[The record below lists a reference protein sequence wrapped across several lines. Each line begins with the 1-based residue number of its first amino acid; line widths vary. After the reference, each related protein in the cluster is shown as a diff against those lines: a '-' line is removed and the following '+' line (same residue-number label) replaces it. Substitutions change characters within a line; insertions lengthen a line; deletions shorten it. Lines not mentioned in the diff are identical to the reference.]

1 MARALPAGRTRR
13 NRPLFGLVD
22 GDGWAWA
29 SIKATFWLIVIIVTL
44 GYIPDRAYY
53 FVVSRT
59 IDLEVGKLVW
69 APVNLCPPENT
80 SAMPCPV
87 PAGAILPW
95 QSSPGEAAL
104 PAARAGGNA
113 IQLGSN
119 LLYAGGSDANG
130 PTTTTFVTKV
140 DKGSFGAWATGPALP
155 EARTDAGLA
164 TISGVAYLVGG
175 TGPDGTPTNTVWTL
189 GLNPDTSE
197 LGTWTPVCTV
207 ELKANETCAADKV
220 LTLPDARS
228 GAAVVAVTDGILVAG
243 GRGAD
248 NKPTATV
255 WKSTLSDKGIL
266 GTFEDQPALPHAVT
280 DAAISLEGTYVFVY
294 GGTGD
299 SGPVGGVMRAGYGA
313 VTSATSSA
321 GPTGAVAT
329 PAASGAAK
337 QGIVQWGT
345 LDAANLPVARTGG
358 AGFSANGAMY
368 YVGGSDGATTHGEMY
383 WALPD
388 ASGNLPGGWHHLAAT
403 DLPGGLVEAAPIVA
417 GSTVILIG
425 GQADGGP
432 LASSTRASLAPQE
445 PFFRLGL
452 FGVTVPGLQ
461 IGGEIGQQLG
471 YLAAAG
477 VGTGNFVILVIV
489 AWAYN
494 HRPQIASWWQRR
506 KLAREARVP
515 GEPEA

>member
-1 MARALPAGRTRR
+1 M
-13 NRPLFGLVD
+13 FGLVD

-29 SIKATFWLIVIIVTL
+29 SIKAFFWLLVIIMVL

-59 IDLEVGKLVW
+59 IDLGIVGW

-80 SAMPCPV
+80 SQMPCPV

-95 QSSPGEAAL
+95 QASPGQAGL
-104 PAARAGGNA
+104 PAGRSGGNA
-113 IQLGSN
+113 IQLGTN

-130 PTTTTFVTKV
+130 ATATTYTTKV
-140 DKGSFGAWATGPALP
+140 DKGNFGPWAEGPALP
-155 EARTDAGLA
+155 EARTDAGVA
-164 TISGVAYLVGG
+164 TLSGVAYLVGG
-175 TGPDGTPTNTVWTL
+175 TGPDGKATTNVWTI
-189 GLNPDTSE
+189 GLDDKSA
-197 LGTWTPVCTV
+197 LKTWSPVCTV
-207 ELKANETCAADKV
+207 ELKPTETCAADKT
-220 LTLPDARS
+220 LSLPDART
-228 GAAVVAVTDGILVAG
+228 GASVLAVSDGILVVG

-255 WKSTLSDKGIL
+255 WKSTISDKGVL
-266 GTFEDQPALPHAVT
+266 GAFEAQPGLPRAVT
-280 DAAISLEGTYVFVY
+280 DADISLEGTFVFVY

-299 SGPVGGVMRAGYGA
+299 SGPVGGVMRGSYGA

-321 GPTGAVAT
+321 GPTGAAAT
-329 PAASGAAK
+329 PAASGTPK
-337 QGIVQWGT
+337 QGITQWAT
-345 LDAANLPVARTGG
+345 LDSANMPVARTGG

-368 YVGGSDGATTHGEMY
+368 YVGGSDGSATKRELY

-388 ASGNLPGGWHHLAAT
+388 SSGNLPGGWHHLDAI
-403 DLPGGLVEAAPIVA
+403 DLPGGLVDAAPIVA
-417 GSTVILIG
+417 GVTVILIG

-432 LASSTRASLAPQE
+432 LATSTRASLAPQE

-452 FGVTVPGLQ
+452 VGATVPGLQ

-489 AWAYN
+489 AWMFN
-494 HRPQIASWWQRR
+494 HRPQMASWWQRR
-506 KLAREARVP
+506 KLEREAKVP
-515 GEPEA
+515 DEPES